1 MSTRSVD
8 IHTDP
13 ERLQVELLRKAGLA
27 RRVGLMRSLSS
38 TVVNLARR
46 AIRRRYPDLSDDGVL
61 LEFVA
66 IHYGRDLAEEV
77 SAYLQRRRK

>member
-8 IHTDP
+8 TDTDP

-27 RRVGLMRSLSS
+27 RRVGLMRALSS

>member
-46 AIRRRYPDLSDDGVL
+46 AIRRRYPDLSDEGVL

-66 IHYGRDLAEEV
+66 IHYGRDLAGEV